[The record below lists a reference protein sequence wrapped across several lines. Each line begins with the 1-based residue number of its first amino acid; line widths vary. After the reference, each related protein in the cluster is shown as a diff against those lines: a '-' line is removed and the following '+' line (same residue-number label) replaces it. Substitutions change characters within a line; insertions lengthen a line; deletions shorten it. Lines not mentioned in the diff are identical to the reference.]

1 MTDEEKAEDY
11 VKCDNCIYYDTND
24 TRCCFCSK
32 HKHFELKDNLKVELL
47 EKENADLKAQIEK
60 MKKNCLDVMRV
71 QGNNL
76 TDDYM
81 AGMYNG
87 MVVVYNS
94 CFLKGNELEK
104 NYCSKNEYG
113 KWELAE

>member
-1 MTDEEKAEDY
+1 MKILKT
-11 VKCDNCIYYDTND
+11 
-24 TRCCFCSK
+24 SK
-32 HKHFELKDNLKVELL
+32 YIDLVSKLAMYKELL
-47 EKENADLKAQIEK
+47 RVERIFTEKQEKQIKK
-60 MKKNCLDVMRV
+60 MKENCLDVMRI

-94 CFLKGNELEK
+94 CFLKGDELAK
-104 NYCSKNEYG
+104 NYCAKNEHN
-113 KWELAE
+113 KWEKAE